1 MDRHSRVA
9 ARRTRILGALAP
21 EMRAR
26 HDTRCGPPQAP
37 RSGQA
42 SVPLWRSGTVSSS
55 SSSSFSGARD
65 RLKRNLRVGQALGG
79 IAFA

>member
-55 SSSSFSGARD
+55 SGSFSGARD
-65 RLKRNLRVGQALGG
+65 RLKRNPRVGQALDGK
-79 IAFA
+79 AFA